1 MLIKIGKDLGIIGGK
16 TVLNSIK
23 TKINQFLGRGT
34 SSIFVPPMD
43 GRLKANDFLDKTEV
57 LCKVEKVDNLTAFGE
72 HIYASSHN
80 KLLIIYNNIPEII
93 ETFDDEITAL
103 ALGSK
108 GVIAVG
114 LSNNTLMC
122 YDIDRKSVTVEVEF
136 ECVTA
141 LLFWDSETL
150 IVASGSKKFSA
161 PDWRS
166 DLMNLGSTGSLW
178 VFNVGSGSKQYLL
191 GDLQWPA
198 GLCKLNDK
206 LMFSE
211 AWKHAVN
218 LIEFAAG
225 SDFEIHSN
233 QEILSRLPAYP
244 SRIVTTPDNHIWL
257 CLFAPRNQ
265 LIEFVLTEKNYRA
278 KMLSQ
283 VDERFWIAP
292 SFRSG
297 LDFREPL
304 QGGGVKMMGVLKP
317 WAPAFSYGLVVKLDS
332 NFQPEKSLHS
342 RADGHV
348 HGINSAACLT
358 GGQLI
363 LSSRGDNKVIRYM
376 EQ

>member
-1 MLIKIGKDLGIIGGK
+1 MF
-16 TVLNSIK
+16 NSIK
-23 TKINQFLGRGT
+23 SKINQFLGRGT

-43 GRLKANDFLDKTEV
+43 GHLKANDILDKTEV
-57 LCKVEKVDNLTAFGE
+57 LCEIEKIDNLTAFGD
-72 HIYASSHN
+72 HIYASSQN
-80 KLLIIYNNIPEII
+80 KFLKINKNTPEII
-93 ETFDDEITAL
+93 QTFDHEITAI
-103 ALGSK
+103 AFGNK
-108 GVIAVG
+108 GMVAIG
-114 LSNNTLMC
+114 LSNNTLLC
-122 YDIDRKSVTVEVEF
+122 YDVNRKRITAEVEF

-141 LLFWDSETL
+141 LLFWDAETL
-150 IVASGSKKFSA
+150 IVASGSQKFSA

-178 VFNVGSGSKQYLL
+178 VFSVESSRKKYLV
-191 GDLQWPA
+191 GDLKWPA

-206 LMFSE
+206 LVFSE

-218 LIEFAAG
+218 LIEFTPG

-233 QEILSRLPAYP
+233 QEILSRLPGYP
-244 SRIVTTPDNHIWL
+244 SRMVTTQDNCIWL

-265 LIEFVLTEKNYRA
+265 LIEFVLTEKDYRT

-317 WAPAFSYGLVVKLDS
+317 WAPAFSYGLVVKLDR

-342 RADGHV
+342 RADGQV
-348 HGINSAACLT
+348 HGVTSVACLVE
-358 GGQLI
+358 GQLI

>member
-1 MLIKIGKDLGIIGGK
+1 VLIKPGKDLKIIGGK
-16 TVLNSIK
+16 RVLDSIK
-23 TKINQFLGRGT
+23 TKVNQFLGRGT

-43 GRLKANDFLDKTEV
+43 GRLKANDILDKTEV
-57 LCKVEKVDNLTAFGE
+57 LCEIEKVDNLTVFGE

-80 KLLIIYNNIPEII
+80 KLVKIIENTPEII
-93 ETFDDEITAL
+93 ETLDYEITAL
-103 ALGSK
+103 AFGSS
-108 GVIAVG
+108 GVLAIG
-114 LSNNTLMC
+114 LSNDTVLC
-122 YDIDRKSVTVEVEF
+122 YDVGRKSIILEVEF

-141 LLFWDSETL
+141 LLFWDPETL
-150 IVASGSKKFSA
+150 VVASGSQQFSA

-178 VFNVGSGSKQYLL
+178 VFNVESRSKKYLV
-191 GDLQWPA
+191 GDLKWPA
-198 GLCKLNDK
+198 GLCKLNDQ
-206 LMFSE
+206 LLFSE
-211 AWKHAVN
+211 AWNHAVN
-218 LIEFAAG
+218 LIEFAAAG
-225 SDFEIHSN
+225 DFEIKSN

-244 SRIVTTPDNHIWL
+244 SRIVNTQDNCIWL

-265 LIEFVLTEKNYRA
+265 LIEFVLTEKDYRA

-317 WAPAFSYGLVVKLDS
+317 WAPAFSYGLVVKLDR

-342 RADGHV
+342 RADGKA
-348 HGINSAACLT
+348 HGITSAACLPE
-358 GGQLI
+358 GQLF
-363 LSSRGDNKVIRYM
+363 LSSRGDNKVIRYI